1 MISGKRTSHNAL
13 DGSFPVPDTGS
24 HTSMYVHK
32 HVLLPNG
39 AGIDWD
45 KVIFK
50 GRFLKGIYGREMF
63 ETWYKMQT
71 MLLSG
76 LDICPVI
83 THRFSFDD
91 FQAGFDAMLSGQSG
105 KVVLGLD

>member
-1 MISGKRTSHNAL
+1 
-13 DGSFPVPDTGS
+13 
-24 HTSMYVHK
+24 MYVHK